1 MIPFKTMLLVVFKMH
16 YINVQL
22 LREEES
28 ELTKINKQK
37 QSTEFASYSNVYKNY
52 VISNGVYKCLL

>member
-1 MIPFKTMLLVVFKMH
+1 MLLVVFKMH
-16 YINVQL
+16 YRNVQL

-37 QSTEFASYSNVYKNY
+37 QSTEFAGYSNVYKNY
-52 VISNGVYKCLL
+52 VISNEVYKCLL

>member
-16 YINVQL
+16 YRNVQL

-28 ELTKINKQK
+28 EFTKKNKQK
-37 QSTEFASYSNVYKNY
+37 QSTEFAGYSNVYKNY
-52 VISNGVYKCLL
+52 VISNEVYKRLL